1 MRIFI
6 ARHGQISFEEL
17 RKNHIVFSENDP
29 PISSL
34 GKEQAKRLAKE
45 MQRLDF
51 KGKIYA
57 SPFLRTI
64 MTADS
69 VSQLLDI
76 PIHTRSELREIV
88 SNEEIMEE
96 FKGLSL
102 DELKKLFPR
111 IAEDA
116 ELPYPWWKTEV
127 EDLEA
132 VKNRVHTLL
141 EDLIKKQED
150 VLLVGHG
157 ASVVATFYC
166 LLDMA
171 NKPLEVISEWYNCS
185 LSHFT
190 YSDGRIEP
198 VTIADTSH
206 LTNSM
211 LTDNDKRALD
221 NIE

>member
-1 MRIFI
+1 MHIFI
-6 ARHGQISFEEL
+6 TRHGQISFDEL
-17 RKNHIVFSENDP
+17 RKNNIAFSENDP

-34 GKEQAKRLAKE
+34 GKEQAKRLAEE
-45 MQRLDF
+45 MQRLGF

-76 PIHTRSELREIV
+76 PIHTCSELREIV
-88 SNEEIMEE
+88 SNEESMQE

-102 DELKKLFPR
+102 DELKRLFPK

-132 VKNRVHTLL
+132 VKMRVRTLL
-141 EDLIKKQED
+141 EGLIEKQED
-150 VLLVGHG
+150 VLLIGHG
-157 ASVVATFYC
+157 ASAVAAF
-166 LLDMA
+166 L
-171 NKPLEVISEWYNCS
+171 
-185 LSHFT
+185 
-190 YSDGRIEP
+190 
-198 VTIADTSH
+198 
-206 LTNSM
+206 
-211 LTDNDKRALD
+211 ALCAK
-221 NIE
+221 